1 MPKQRDFR
9 TLILQYMKTKEQILQ
24 HLKVA
29 GYKRSEIGK
38 IMGFL
43 IGNGTKTAK
52 EAVHYIQGGHTFDD
66 FLEWYQSETSNEDY
80 AETCPICAMFKL
92 LFNAMDVAVDN
103 NDLETLGYLDELMSI
118 MLDTFIEDDVSNNT
132 NEK

>member
-1 MPKQRDFR
+1 
-9 TLILQYMKTKEQILQ
+9 MKTKEQILQ

-43 IGNGTKTAK
+43 IGNGTKTPT
-52 EAVHYIQGGHTFDD
+52 EAVHYSVGAGTFDD
-66 FLEWYQSETSNEDY
+66 FLAWYQSEQDILE
-80 AETCPICAMFKL
+80 EKCPICEMFRLVFEAME
-92 LFNAMDVAVDN
+92 VADAHC
-103 NDLETLGYLDELMSI
+103 ETQIGDMLDELLNK
-118 MLDTFIEDDVSNNT
+118 MLDTFIEDNTDKNT

>member
-1 MPKQRDFR
+1 
-9 TLILQYMKTKEQILQ
+9 MKTKEQILQ

-43 IGNGTKTAK
+43 IGNGTKTPT
-52 EAVHYIQGGHTFDD
+52 EAVHYSVGTGTFDD
-66 FLEWYQSETSNEDY
+66 FLTWYQSEPTEDRIDN
-80 AETCPICAMFKL
+80 CPICTMFKL
-92 LFNAMDVAVDN
+92 LFEAMDVATNN
-103 NDLETLGYLDELMSI
+103 NDIEILCYLDELMNV
-118 MLDTFIEDDVSNNT
+118 MLDTFIEDDINKDI